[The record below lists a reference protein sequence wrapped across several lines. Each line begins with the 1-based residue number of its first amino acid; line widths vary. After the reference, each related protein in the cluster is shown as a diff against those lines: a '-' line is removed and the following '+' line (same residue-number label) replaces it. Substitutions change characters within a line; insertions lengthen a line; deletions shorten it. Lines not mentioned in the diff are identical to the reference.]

1 MIRDH
6 NNKDRELNSE
16 EIERQCDELFGAQAP
31 IEFRAQKGNELDKKI
46 AALIVQENIR
56 IPIIQIKD
64 EYYFIGATKASCYLR
79 SGNVIV
85 RVGGGQYNFEEWV
98 PFNHRIFERSIVI
111 NMINSGETME
121 WVLDQM
127 IQDKKIK
134 PVMYPLSKQT
144 TGRVSSPERE
154 KN

>member
-1 MIRDH
+1 M
-6 NNKDRELNSE
+6 
-16 EIERQCDELFGAQAP
+16 
-31 IEFRAQKGNELDKKI
+31 
-46 AALIVQENIR
+46 
-56 IPIIQIKD
+56 
-64 EYYFIGATKASCYLR
+64 R
-79 SGNVIV
+79 SDNVIV

-134 PVMYPLSKQT
+134 AVMYPLSKQT

-154 KN
+154 KNQSPSNRRRDDSSPARFTDKSPRRTVTNRSSNLKGV